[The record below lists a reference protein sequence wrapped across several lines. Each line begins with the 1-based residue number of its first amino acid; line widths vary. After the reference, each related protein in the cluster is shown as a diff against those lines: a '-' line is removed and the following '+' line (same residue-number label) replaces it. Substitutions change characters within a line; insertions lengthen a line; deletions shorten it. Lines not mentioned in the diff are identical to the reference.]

1 MRENKRRYIL
11 LTPDLEKMLKPYD
24 NRQIGIIF
32 SSMMRYVKNGED
44 DDIKNIPERVWQRF
58 KDYIDTQD
66 KYLRHEGERHWNW
79 KGGITP
85 ENAKIRSSSEYA
97 KWRKAV
103 FERDHF
109 TCQMCGRYGCKL
121 NAHHIRP
128 FSKYPEYRLDIDNGI
143 TLCKDCHKKAH
154 KKVK

>member
-1 MRENKRRYIL
+1 MPDEKKYVL
-11 LTPDLEKMLKPYD
+11 LTRDLELMFEPYSSTEVGALFKLMLQYAGGKD
-24 NRQIGIIF
+24 IF
-32 SSMMRYVKNGED
+32 VPHALADGWAK
-44 DDIKNIPERVWQRF
+44 F
-58 KDYIDTQD
+58 KEYIDTQE
-66 KYLRHEGERHWNW
+66 KYLRHDGERHWNW

-85 ENAKIRSSSEYA
+85 ENARIRASAEYA

-121 NAHHIRP
+121 NAHHIKP
-128 FSKYPEYRLDIDNGI
+128 FSKYPEYRLDLDNGI
-143 TLCKDCHKKAH
+143 TLCKECHKKAH

>member
-1 MRENKRRYIL
+1 MPQSKKYVL
-11 LTPDLEKMLKPYD
+11 LTRDLDMLFRLYKDADVGRLLTMMLQYVNGEEVTAPPDLAYAWPNFKE
-24 NRQIGIIF
+24 
-32 SSMMRYVKNGED
+32 YV
-44 DDIKNIPERVWQRF
+44 
-58 KDYIDTQD
+58 DTQD
-66 KYLRHEGERHWNW
+66 KYLRHDGERHWNW

-85 ENAKIRSSSEYA
+85 DNARIRASAEYA

-121 NAHHIRP
+121 NAHHIKP
-128 FSKYPEYRLDIDNGI
+128 FSKYPEYRLCLDNGI
-143 TLCKDCHKKAH
+143 TLCKECHKKVH

>member
-1 MRENKRRYIL
+1 MPDEKKYVL
-11 LTPDLEKMLKPYD
+11 LTRDLELMFEPYSSAEVGALFTLMLQYAGGKD
-24 NRQIGIIF
+24 IF
-32 SSMMRYVKNGED
+32 VPDALADGWVKFKEYV
-44 DDIKNIPERVWQRF
+44 
-58 KDYIDTQD
+58 DTQE
-66 KYLRHEGERHWNW
+66 KYLRHDGERHWNW

-85 ENAKIRSSSEYA
+85 ENARIRASAEYA

-121 NAHHIRP
+121 NAHHIKP
-128 FSKYPEYRLDIDNGI
+128 FSKYPEYRLDLDNGI
-143 TLCKDCHKKAH
+143 TLCKECHKKAH